1 MKITNIKQ
9 QVKNPERVSIF
20 IDSKYIFSLSLDE
33 LVKYKLKNNQEFSEG
48 EIKKFKKISEDG
60 KLKARALAWV
70 LSRPHST
77 RELKDYLYRKKAD
90 PELIE
95 NLREEFTSKN
105 YLNDFKFAE
114 WLVDVHERRGK
125 SNRQIQAELFK
136 KGIPRGIAEE
146 VMKEQGGSEEE
157 RLKALITKKGNRY
170 TNEPLKFKQYLLR
183 QGFSYDLINAS
194 LPKDT

>member
-90 PELIE
+90 PALSDSLI
-95 NLREEFTSKN
+95 EEFTRKN

-114 WLVDVHERRGK
+114 WLIDVHERRGK

-136 KGIPRGIAEE
+136 KGINRDIAEE
-146 VMKEQGGSEEE
+146 VMKKQGSNEEE
-157 RLKALITKKGNRY
+157 RLKALIVKKGNRY

>member
-20 IDSKYIFSLSLDE
+20 IDEKYIFSLSLDE

-90 PELIE
+90 PALSDSLI
-95 NLREEFTSKN
+95 EEFTRKN

-114 WLVDVHERRGK
+114 WLIDVHERRGK

-136 KGIPRGIAEE
+136 KGINRDIAEE
-146 VMKEQGGSEEE
+146 VMKKQGSNEEE
-157 RLKALITKKGNRY
+157 RLKALIVKKGNRY

>member
-1 MKITNIKQ
+1 MKITSIKQ

-20 IDSKYIFSLSLDE
+20 IDEKYIFSLSLDE

-90 PELIE
+90 PALSDSLI
-95 NLREEFTSKN
+95 EEFTRKN

-114 WLVDVHERRGK
+114 WLIDVHERRGK

-136 KGIPRGIAEE
+136 KGINRDIAEE
-146 VMKEQGGSEEE
+146 VMKKQGSNEEE
-157 RLKALITKKGNRY
+157 RLKALIVKKGNRY

>member
-1 MKITNIKQ
+1 MKITSIKQ

-90 PELIE
+90 PALSDSLI
-95 NLREEFTSKN
+95 EEFTRKN

-114 WLVDVHERRGK
+114 WLIDVHERRGK

-136 KGIPRGIAEE
+136 KGINRDIAEE
-146 VMKEQGGSEEE
+146 VMKKQGSNEEE
-157 RLKALITKKGNRY
+157 RLKALIVKKGNRY